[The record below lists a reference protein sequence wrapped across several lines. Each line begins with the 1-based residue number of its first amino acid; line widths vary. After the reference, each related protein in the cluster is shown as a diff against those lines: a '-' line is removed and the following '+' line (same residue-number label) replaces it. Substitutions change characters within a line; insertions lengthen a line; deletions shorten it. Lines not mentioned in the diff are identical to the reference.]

1 MVLSGGRNLRHLN
14 ASLPDQ
20 VGWGFNH
27 FQVLVDEGSL
37 IDEDRCTWSS
47 TISASIRL
55 EAHRLMF
62 LRVHPHALLTTA
74 RRYLPVKACLMED
87 GSGSSLRRSE
97 PTCYQYIRRH
107 VARLST
113 KALGR
118 PLVLI
123 ERWGSVARRPREY
136 RAWPPRLLLAHQA
149 SFGSIRPNRHV
160 GDRVRARD
168 LIWFD

>member
-1 MVLSGGRNLRHLN
+1 
-14 ASLPDQ
+14 
-20 VGWGFNH
+20 
-27 FQVLVDEGSL
+27 
-37 IDEDRCTWSS
+37 
-47 TISASIRL
+47 
-55 EAHRLMF
+55 
-62 LRVHPHALLTTA
+62 
-74 RRYLPVKACLMED
+74 MED

-168 LIWFD
+168 LI